1 MLKNNLQGLWKYR
14 VPFLGIFSIA
24 TALVLAFAWTGGF
37 LGTGV
42 TTKEFLGDSLDH
54 FPPGYRRAHGKG
66 MCFSGTFHASGAAV
80 PLSTSRIF
88 LPANIPAV
96 GRFSIGTVDPH
107 AADNSTATV
116 SMALMLV
123 GDDKS
128 QWRMKLNNEPY
139 FATRDAEGFLAQ
151 VEAFEPVAGTGQPAP
166 DKVAAFFQ
174 KYPEA
179 RKSVEREANATWPA
193 SFAGTE
199 YNSINAFVLIAADGK
214 RQPVRWSMRPRAAV
228 EMLSKEAHAQASH
241 DFLFDEITQ
250 RVGVAPLYWDLV
262 FQLAEAGDPVNDPSQ
277 PWPSNRKEVI
287 AGTLEVNQVVEQTH
301 GACRDINFDP
311 TLVPSGIAL
320 SDDPVLAARAGIYS
334 QSYNARLREIGFGK
348 ATDAVGKKEI
358 K

>member
-1 MLKNNLQGLWKYR
+1 MLKDNLRGLWKFR
-14 VPFLGIFSIA
+14 LPLLGILSIA
-24 TALVLAFAWTGGF
+24 TALLLAFAWTGGL

-42 TTKEFLGDSLDH
+42 TTKEFLGDSLDN
-54 FPPGYRRAHGKG
+54 FQPGYRRAHGKG
-66 MCFSGTFHASGAAV
+66 ICFSGTFQASGAAV

-88 LPANIPAV
+88 LPAKIPAV

-123 GDDKS
+123 ADDKS

-139 FATRDAEGFLAQ
+139 FATHDAEGFLEQ
-151 VEAFEPVAGTGQPAP
+151 IDAFEPVPATGQPAP
-166 DKVAAFFQ
+166 DKVAAFFN

-179 RKSVEREANATWPA
+179 RKYVEQEANATWPA
-193 SFAGTE
+193 SFSGAE

-214 RQPVRWSMRPRAAV
+214 RQHVRWSMRPRAAV
-228 EMLSKEAHAQASH
+228 EPLSKEAHAQASH

-250 RVGVAPLYWDLV
+250 RVGKAPVYWDLV
-262 FQLAEAGDPVNDPSQ
+262 LQLAEAGDPVNDPSQ
-277 PWPSNRKEVI
+277 PWPSSRKEVI
-287 AGTLEVNQVVEQTH
+287 AGTLEVKQVVEQTH
-301 GACRDINFDP
+301 GECRDINFDP
-311 TLVPSGIAL
+311 TLVPPGIAL
-320 SDDPVLAARAGIYS
+320 SNDPVLAARAGIYS

>member
-1 MLKNNLQGLWKYR
+1 MLKRNLQSLWKFR
-14 VPFLGIFSIA
+14 FPLLRILSIA
-24 TALVLAFAWTGGF
+24 MALLLAFAWAGG
-37 LGTGV
+37 LVGPGT
-42 TTKEFLGDSLDH
+42 TTKEFLGDSLEN

-66 MCFSGTFHASGAAV
+66 ICFSGTFQTSGAAAL
-80 PLSTSRIF
+80 LSTSRIF
-88 LPANIPAV
+88 LPGKIPAV

-139 FATRDAEGFLAQ
+139 FATHDAEGFLAQ
-151 VEAFEPVAGTGQPAP
+151 VEAFEPAAGTGQPSP
-166 DKVAAFFQ
+166 DKVAAFFH

-179 RKSVEREANATWPA
+179 RKYVEREANATWPA
-193 SFAGTE
+193 SFSGAE

-214 RQPVRWSMRPRAAV
+214 RQPVRWSMRPRAALAP
-228 EMLSKEAHAQASH
+228 LSKEAHAQASH

-250 RVGVAPLYWDLV
+250 RVSMAPVYWDLV
-262 FQLAEAGDPVNDPSQ
+262 FQLAEIGDPVNDPSQ
-277 PWPSNRKEVI
+277 PWPSNRKELI
-287 AGTLEVNQVVEQTH
+287 AGTLEINQVVEQTR
-301 GACRDINFDP
+301 GECRDINFDP
-311 TLVPSGIAL
+311 TLVPPGIAL